1 MISGLR
7 ELITIIELY
16 YALTINP
23 KYKKCSSAVTAVGHN
38 YRESVT
44 LIKDKNNII
53 IKYNDNNF

>member
-23 KYKKCSSAVTAVGHN
+23 KYKKYNSYVTALGHN
-38 YRESVT
+38 YRESVGDAN
-44 LIKDKNNII
+44 KGYKQH
-53 IKYNDNNF
+53 YN